1 MTIQDNRVLLGG
13 SQPSHHR
20 CSSLGS
26 SSQGPERGD
35 LAQVSSA
42 HLSVPDVGGQHL
54 VFLILWEEEG
64 TGLAQGDPPTWWWS
78 SESSGL
84 TTLRMAYTI
93 TSMATVVVVRQSR
106 TGRVLFL

>member
-1 MTIQDNRVLLGG
+1 MSCWEAASPVTTGAPASGAAARAQR
-13 SQPSHHR
+13 
-20 CSSLGS
+20 
-26 SSQGPERGD
+26 EGD

-42 HLSVPDVGGQHL
+42 HLSVPDVSGQHL

-64 TGLAQGDPPTWWWS
+64 TGLAQGDPPARWWS
-78 SESSGL
+78 SGSGGL